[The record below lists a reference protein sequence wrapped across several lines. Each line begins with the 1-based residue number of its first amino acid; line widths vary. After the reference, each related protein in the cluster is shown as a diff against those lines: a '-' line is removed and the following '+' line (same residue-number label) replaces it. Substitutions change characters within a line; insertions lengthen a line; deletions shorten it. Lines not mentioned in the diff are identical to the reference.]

1 MPTVLRTGSKA
12 ATADTSL
19 FRMVSLNAS
28 KFPMKSRRGTILSKR
43 TRIKKTDKPRQD
55 PGRRNTFISTTFSH
69 NVYYVIAEVATHAL
83 QLRHLQT
90 TLPSSML

>member
-43 TRIKKTDKPRQD
+43 TRIKKTD
-55 PGRRNTFISTTFSH
+55 NSAASH
-69 NVYYVIAEVATHAL
+69 CHAEATSAAARAVHDFA
-83 QLRHLQT
+83 
-90 TLPSSML
+90 